1 MNMVG
6 SFGCKND
13 ELIRLKRREKRWNG
27 NLSHFSL
34 LLRHGSQ
41 LIAFR
46 ARFVGGRPSVLCS
59 AEVPG
64 VGEVLARTTPPVD
77 DLCCFGRAGD
87 EVCKDEGG
95 FGSDIVAR
103 GEGGV
108 EGSSGSKTFF
118 CNINKQ
124 SNIRHSSS
132 RGPRVLLTYRRELQ
146 VAIKFKPA
154 MMRLTSVV

>member
-1 MNMVG
+1 MNMAG

-13 ELIRLKRREKRWNG
+13 QLIRGKRIGEKRNR
-27 NLSHFSL
+27 NLSHFNL

-59 AEVPG
+59 AEVPR
-64 VGEVLARTTPPVD
+64 VGEVLARTTPAVD
-77 DLCCFGRAGD
+77 DLCCFGRAGG

-103 GEGGV
+103 GEEGG
-108 EGSSGSKTFF
+108 GGHPDRKRFF
-118 CNINKQ
+118 
-124 SNIRHSSS
+124 
-132 RGPRVLLTYRRELQ
+132 VT
-146 VAIKFKPA
+146 
-154 MMRLTSVV
+154 

>member
-1 MNMVG
+1 MHREKDTYLAAHTMNMAG

-13 ELIRLKRREKRWNG
+13 QLIRGKRNLEKWNR
-27 NLSHFSL
+27 NLSHFNL

-41 LIAFR
+41 LMAFR

-64 VGEVLARTTPPVD
+64 VGEVLVRTTPAVE
-77 DLCCFGRAGD
+77 DLCCFGRAGGED
-87 EVCKDEGG
+87 CKDEGG

-103 GEGGV
+103 GEEGG
-108 EGSSGSKTFF
+108 GRTSGSKTFF

-132 RGPRVLLTYRRELQ
+132 RGPRVLNLPPGTLLGWR
-146 VAIKFKPA
+146 
-154 MMRLTSVV
+154 

>member
-13 ELIRLKRREKRWNG
+13 QLIRGKRIVEKWNR
-27 NLSHFSL
+27 NLSHFNL

-64 VGEVLARTTPPVD
+64 VGEVLARTTPAVD
-77 DLCCFGRAGD
+77 DLCCFGRAGG
-87 EVCKDEGG
+87 EACNDEGG

-103 GEGGV
+103 GE
-108 EGSSGSKTFF
+108 EGSGGHPDRKRFF
-118 CNINKQ
+118 
-124 SNIRHSSS
+124 
-132 RGPRVLLTYRRELQ
+132 VT
-146 VAIKFKPA
+146 
-154 MMRLTSVV
+154 

>member
-1 MNMVG
+1 MNMAG

-13 ELIRLKRREKRWNG
+13 QLIRGKRRGGKWNR
-27 NLSHFSL
+27 NLSHFNL

-46 ARFVGGRPSVLCS
+46 VRFVGGRPSVLCS

-64 VGEVLARTTPPVD
+64 VGEVLARTTPAVD
-77 DLCCFGRAGD
+77 DLCCFVRAGG

-103 GEGGV
+103 GEKGGGRV
-108 EGSSGSKTFF
+108 
-118 CNINKQ
+118 
-124 SNIRHSSS
+124 IRIEN
-132 RGPRVLLTYRRELQ
+132 VFL
-146 VAIKFKPA
+146 
-154 MMRLTSVV
+154 